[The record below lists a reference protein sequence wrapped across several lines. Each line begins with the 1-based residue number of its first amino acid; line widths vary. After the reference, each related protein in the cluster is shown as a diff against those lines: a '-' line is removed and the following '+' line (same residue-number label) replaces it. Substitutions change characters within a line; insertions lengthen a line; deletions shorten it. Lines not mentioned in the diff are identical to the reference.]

1 VGSKEVTMSRRPYIT
16 PEHLMDSKYRGQY
29 DYGIICFRGHRSS
42 ALIVE
47 ALGATKIQD
56 DIFYCTNSENVLPA
70 AYEAKVNGKH
80 IAIIT
85 GAAFG
90 GPQAAI
96 YVEEMKYLGVNAIIG
111 VMIAAGIAAKFRLGE
126 FFYVDEVICL
136 DGVSTTYYDR
146 NEIIST
152 SFCHEEILSIASD
165 LDIELKP
172 ARAASVDAIYH
183 ETPEIIN
190 HLKELEVKVM
200 NLDIAPFITTAKLRG
215 VDAIMFG
222 YVSDRFETGQ
232 WASWKWDRNEANAKS
247 VDILARLIKVITS
260 K

>member
-1 VGSKEVTMSRRPYIT
+1 MNQIPYIT
-16 PEHLMDSKYRGQY
+16 PGHLIDSKYCGRY
-29 DYGIICFRGHRSS
+29 DYGVICFRGHHSS
-42 ALIVE
+42 TLIVE
-47 ALGATKIQD
+47 TLGANKIQD
-56 DIFYCTNSENVLPA
+56 NIFYCTRSENVIPA
-70 AYEAKVNGKH
+70 AYEMQVNGKN
-80 IAIIT
+80 IVIIT

-111 VMIAAGIAAKFRLGE
+111 VMIAAGVSPEFGLGE

-136 DGVSTTYYDR
+136 DGVSTTYYEC

-152 SFCHEEILSIASD
+152 SFCHEEILSIARD
-165 LDIELKP
+165 LGIELKS

-183 ETPEIIN
+183 ETPKIIN
-190 HLKELEVKVM
+190 HLKELDVDVM

-222 YVSDRFETGQ
+222 YISDRFEADQ
-232 WASWKWDRNEANAKS
+232 WVSSNWDRNAANETSA
-247 VDILARLIKVITS
+247 DMLARLMNVITS